1 MCPLTFPVIIRR
13 AFPLSLMNGLGTIS
27 GLSIDQS
34 ASMTSNSSLPLWTAM
49 LSISLTSTLSNS
61 DEPSL

>member
-34 ASMTSNSSLPLWTAM
+34 GSMTSNSSLPLWTAM